1 MSAKIVPKIPLETLA
16 DIDQC
21 VMGVHIVVPK

>member
-1 MSAKIVPKIPLETLA
+1 MSAKIVPKIQLETLV
-16 DIDQC
+16 DIGQC